1 MKELPQTN
9 PIVLRLK
16 HGHPG
21 YRDHQIV
28 ATRDNMKSFLEGVLG
43 RLETAGDKPGKIKSV
58 ECTLAH
64 ERADHIYVS
73 FHTASPAEIR
83 KDHSRA
89 PAVRLRKALK
99 AIYHLA
105 AFVLAVYG
113 LFRLFAG

>member
-1 MKELPQTN
+1 MSELPQTN

-28 ATRDNMKSFLEGVLG
+28 ATRDNMKSFLEDVLV
-43 RLETAGDKPGKIKSV
+43 RLETAGDKLGKIKSI

-73 FHTASPAEIR
+73 FHTVSPAEI
-83 KDHSRA
+83 KGDHGR
-89 PAVRLRKALK
+89 PRLLD
-99 AIYHLA
+99 
-105 AFVLAVYG
+105 
-113 LFRLFAG
+113 FAKH

>member
-1 MKELPQTN
+1 MNELPQTN
-9 PIVLRLK
+9 PIVLRLQ

-28 ATRDNMKSFLEGVLG
+28 ATPDNMKSFLEDVLS
-43 RLETAGDKPGKIKSV
+43 RLETAGDNLGKIKSV

-83 KDHSRA
+83 GDHSRA

-99 AIYHLA
+99 AIYHFA

-113 LFRLFAG
+113 LFRLFGG